1 MLRPPWPPD
10 APNQAQSPIGSKT
23 ARQSQDMRAFDRRV
37 ERTESQDRCERVAR
51 GMGRAL
57 QISEMAWLA
66 ESEVGVAGDDEESEA
81 LCETYLLLRRSLH

>member
-1 MLRPPWPPD
+1 M
-10 APNQAQSPIGSKT
+10 T
-23 ARQSQDMRAFDRRV
+23 ARQSQGARAFNRRI
-37 ERTESQDRCERVAR
+37 ERTVRQDRCERVAR